1 MTFSPHGP
9 ERRYHTDAMFRKV
22 VDTLEALIHDAHL
35 TPSEIREAA
44 VLAATHYEMRALPK
58 GWVENDGGP

>member
-1 MTFSPHGP
+1 
-9 ERRYHTDAMFRKV
+9 MFRKV